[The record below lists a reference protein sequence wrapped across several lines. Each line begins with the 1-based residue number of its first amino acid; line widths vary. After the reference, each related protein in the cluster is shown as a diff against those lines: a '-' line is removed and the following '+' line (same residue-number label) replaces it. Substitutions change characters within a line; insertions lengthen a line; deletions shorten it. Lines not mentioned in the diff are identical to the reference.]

1 MHGLRLISSKFSLLF
16 ISAILLSGCSTIDG
30 IFGGGMND
38 PANVEAVRAAEDAE
52 QIPMEERM
60 PMERAEPTTEEL
72 LAQKDEALIEQGM
85 RLAAAQVNATSMREE
100 LSVLQQELEASKLE
114 TMQKQEMLDARAEEQ
129 VMADAESSRMDV
141 PREVAPDG
149 GYGLHLASFELQES
163 IEPGLKF
170 LTNRIPVLIEGK
182 PVKLSDV
189 TVRGRNFRRLI
200 IGQFD
205 SQSDAQAE
213 CTQALLL
220 VNFCEVV
227 AFAGED
233 Y

>member
-1 MHGLRLISSKFSLLF
+1 MRVLELIFNKFSVVF
-16 ISAILLSGCSTIDG
+16 IFVIVLSGCSTIDS
-30 IFGGGMND
+30 IFGSGMND
-38 PANVEAVRAAEDAE
+38 PANVEAANAAEEAE
-52 QIPMEERM
+52 QMNMEDQM
-60 PMERAEPTTEEL
+60 AMEPAAPTAEEL
-72 LAQKDEALIEQGM
+72 LAQKDEALVEQGM
-85 RLAAAQVNATSMREE
+85 RLAAAQTNVTSMREE
-100 LSVLQQELEASKLE
+100 LSTLQQELEAAKLDA
-114 TMQKQEMLDARAEEQ
+114 MQKQEMLDARAEEQ
-129 VMADAESSRMDV
+129 VAADAESVTANV

-149 GYGLHLASFELQES
+149 GYGLHLASFELEES
-163 IEPGLKF
+163 IAPGLQF
-170 LTNRIPVLIEGK
+170 LTNRIPVLIQGK

-189 TVRGRNFRRLI
+189 TVRGKNFRRLI

-220 VNFCEVV
+220 VDFCEVV